1 MKNKIVISINTLII
15 FSLIFYFI
23 VSVPMIKLF
32 GFMFILK
39 FLFQTHPYIL
49 DIFYLNKSLIPF
61 GVAISMV
68 GWKERRDEKNTKMN
82 E

>member
-1 MKNKIVISINTLII
+1 MK
-15 FSLIFYFI
+15 
-23 VSVPMIKLF
+23 KLF
-32 GFMFILK
+32 GFMFILE